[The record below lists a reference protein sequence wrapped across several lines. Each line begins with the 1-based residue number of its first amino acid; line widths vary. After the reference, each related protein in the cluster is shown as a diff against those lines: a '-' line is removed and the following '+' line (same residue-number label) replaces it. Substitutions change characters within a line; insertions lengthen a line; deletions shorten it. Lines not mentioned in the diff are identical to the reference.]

1 MRYILSNY
9 SECKQKNAG
18 AKMKVKCYVIH
29 EL

>member
-9 SECKQKNAG
+9 SECKQKNTG
-18 AKMKVKCYVIH
+18 AKIKVKCYVIH